1 MKKKPDW
8 KILIGIGS
16 IVVIVI
22 IGLVFFLTNLLH
34 SKKETVTTVTKSLL
48 EKILEISDFSTLVFT
63 YNSITDVMDLDKKNV
78 KYHVAY
84 EGTVTAG
91 IDLQKVDI
99 SVNEDSH
106 KIVITVPDA
115 TVQNTNVDMGGMDF
129 IFEKKKYDTETVSQ
143 EAYKACLK
151 DLENKANENTLLSM
165 AKENAV
171 NAITA
176 LVSPWVEQMNDEYT
190 IEVK

>member
-34 SKKETVTTVTKSLL
+34 SKKETVTTVTKSSL
-48 EKILEISDFSTLVFT
+48 EKILEISDLSTLDFT
-63 YNSITDVMDLDKKNV
+63 YNSITDVKDQDKKNV

>member
-1 MKKKPDW
+1 M
-8 KILIGIGS
+8 
-16 IVVIVI
+16 
-22 IGLVFFLTNLLH
+22 H
-34 SKKETVTTVTKSLL
+34 SKKETVTTVTKSSL
-48 EKILEISDFSTLVFT
+48 EKILEISDLSTLDFT
-63 YNSITDVMDLDKKNV
+63 YNSITDVKDQDKKNV

-151 DLENKANENTLLSM
+151 DLENKDRKS
-165 AKENAV
+165 V
-171 NAITA
+171 
-176 LVSPWVEQMNDEYT
+176 V
-190 IEVK
+190 